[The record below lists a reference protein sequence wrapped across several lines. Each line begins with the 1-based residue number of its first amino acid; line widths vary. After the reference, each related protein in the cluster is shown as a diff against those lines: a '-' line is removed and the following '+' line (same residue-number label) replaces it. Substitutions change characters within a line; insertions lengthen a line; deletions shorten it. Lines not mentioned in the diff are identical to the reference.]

1 MPHLVILY
9 TGQLDAEVNMT
20 PLCRQ
25 LADAMLT
32 VQDEAGQQVFPTGG
46 TRVLAYPAA
55 HYAVADGGAAGRAAA
70 ASVPSTV
77 TSTDPGNDPSTDPGD
92 YAFVYLN
99 LRMGRGRTEATQQR
113 AGQALLSVVQAFFA
127 PVMARRHI
135 GITLQIDVGAE
146 VFDAKHSNLHPL
158 FNKA

>member
-9 TGQLDAEVNMT
+9 TGQLDAEVQMGS
-20 PLCRQ
+20 LCRQ
-25 LADAMLT
+25 MADAMLT
-32 VQDEAGQQVFPTGG
+32 VRDEDGKQVFPTGG
-46 TRVLAYPAA
+46 VRVLAYPAA
-55 HYAVADGGAAGRAAA
+55 HCAVADGGAAGQAAGG
-70 ASVPSTV
+70 S
-77 TSTDPGNDPSTDPGD
+77 GD

-99 LRMGRGRTEATQQR
+99 VRMARGRSAATQQR
-113 AGQALLSVVQAFFA
+113 AGQTLQAVAQAFFA

-135 GITLQIDVGAE
+135 GITLQIDEGLE

>member
-9 TGQLDAEVNMT
+9 TGQLDHEVNMT
-20 PLCRQ
+20 TLCRQ
-25 LADAMLT
+25 LADAMLS
-32 VQDEAGQQVFPTGG
+32 VKDEADQQVFPTGG

-55 HYAVADGGAAGRAAA
+55 HHAVADGGAAGRAAG
-70 ASVPSTV
+70 
-77 TSTDPGNDPSTDPGD
+77 GNGD

-99 LRMGRGRTEATQQR
+99 LRMGRGRSEATQQR
-113 AGQALLSVVQAFFA
+113 VGESLLAVAKTFFA
-127 PVMARRHI
+127 PVMAQRHI
-135 GITLQIDVGAE
+135 GITLQIDVGPE

>member
-9 TGQLDAEVNMT
+9 TGQLDHEVNMT
-20 PLCRQ
+20 ALCRQ
-25 LADAMLT
+25 LADAMLS
-32 VQDEAGQQVFPTGG
+32 VKDEAGQQVFPTGG

-55 HYAVADGGAAGRAAA
+55 HHAVADGGAAGRAAGG
-70 ASVPSTV
+70 S
-77 TSTDPGNDPSTDPGD
+77 GD

-99 LRMGRGRTEATQQR
+99 LRMGRGRSEATQQR
-113 AGQALLSVVQAFFA
+113 AGESLLAVAKTFFA
-127 PVMARRHI
+127 PVMAQRHI
-135 GITLQIDVGAE
+135 GITLQIDVGPE

>member
-9 TGQLDAEVNMT
+9 TGQLDHEVNMT
-20 PLCRQ
+20 TLCRQ
-25 LADAMLT
+25 LADAMLS
-32 VQDEAGQQVFPTGG
+32 VKDEAGQQVFPTGG

-55 HYAVADGGAAGRAAA
+55 HHAVADGGAAGRAAGG
-70 ASVPSTV
+70 S
-77 TSTDPGNDPSTDPGD
+77 GD

-99 LRMGRGRTEATQQR
+99 LRMGRGRSEATQQR
-113 AGQALLSVVQAFFA
+113 AGESLLAVAKIFFA
-127 PVMARRHI
+127 PVMTQRHI
-135 GITLQIDVGAE
+135 GITLQIDVGPE

>member
-9 TGQLDAEVNMT
+9 TGQLDHEVNMT
-20 PLCRQ
+20 TLCRQ
-25 LADAMLT
+25 LADAMLS
-32 VQDEAGQQVFPTGG
+32 VKDEAGQQVFPTGG

-55 HYAVADGGAAGRAAA
+55 HHAVADGGAAGRAAG
-70 ASVPSTV
+70 
-77 TSTDPGNDPSTDPGD
+77 GNGD

-99 LRMGRGRTEATQQR
+99 LRMGRGRSEATQQR
-113 AGQALLSVVQAFFA
+113 AGESLLAVAKTFFA
-127 PVMARRHI
+127 PVMAQRHI
-135 GITLQIDVGAE
+135 GITLQIDVGPE

>member
-9 TGQLDAEVNMT
+9 TGQLDAEVRMT
-20 PLCRQ
+20 ALCRE
-25 LADAMLT
+25 LADAMLS

-46 TRVLAYPAA
+46 TRVLAYPAP
-55 HYAVADGGAAGRAAA
+55 HYAVADGGAAGRAEGG
-70 ASVPSTV
+70 T
-77 TSTDPGNDPSTDPGD
+77 GD
-92 YAFVYLN
+92 YAFVYLT

-113 AGQALLSVVQAFFA
+113 AGQALQSVVQAFFA
-127 PVMARRHI
+127 PTMAQRHI

>member
-9 TGQLDAEVNMT
+9 TGQLDHEVNMT
-20 PLCRQ
+20 TLCCQ
-25 LADAMLT
+25 LADAMLS
-32 VQDEAGQQVFPTGG
+32 VKDEAGQQVFPTGG

-55 HYAVADGGAAGRAAA
+55 HHAVADGGAAGRAAGG
-70 ASVPSTV
+70 S
-77 TSTDPGNDPSTDPGD
+77 GD

-99 LRMGRGRTEATQQR
+99 LRMGRGRSEVTQQR
-113 AGQALLSVVQAFFA
+113 AGESLLAVAKTFFA
-127 PVMARRHI
+127 PVMAQRHI
-135 GITLQIDVGAE
+135 GITLQIDVGPE

>member
-9 TGQLDAEVNMT
+9 TGQLDHEVNMT
-20 PLCRQ
+20 TLCRQ
-25 LADAMLT
+25 LADAMLS
-32 VQDEAGQQVFPTGG
+32 VKDEADQQVFPTGG

-55 HYAVADGGAAGRAAA
+55 HHAVADGGAAGRAAG
-70 ASVPSTV
+70 
-77 TSTDPGNDPSTDPGD
+77 GNGD

-99 LRMGRGRTEATQQR
+99 LRMGRGRSEATQQR
-113 AGQALLSVVQAFFA
+113 AGESLLAVAKTFFA
-127 PVMARRHI
+127 PVMAQRHI
-135 GITLQIDVGAE
+135 GITLQIDVGPE